1 MDDMAEMNPGDD
13 NQSGTITDM
22 TDGEIEVS
30 ANINLSGNVDYTKSR
45 YVFTT
50 NSESLGTSDES
61 KYSDGKV
68 SYENST
74 VKKAKPQGTYYLH
87 VLIVGKTG
95 TKKEIISSETATS
108 QGKKDFPYTGSVQ
121 EYELSPGKYK
131 LEVWGAQGGNANNDT
146 AEKKGGNGGY
156 SKGIISINSKNQF
169 YIYVGGKGADNVR
182 KNDKTIIQGGFNG
195 GGNSRSDQNSSWSVA
210 SGGGATDIRLNNQ
223 SLYSR
228 LIVAGGGGAATY
240 RLDNLYGGPGG
251 AGGGS
256 EGIRNT
262 EYVNSGYQC
271 GYAGT
276 QILGGKSYQSASSG
290 NDYLSDG
297 SFGQGATNVN
307 GAVTGGGGGGWYGGG
322 AGYCSGSAGGSGW
335 VYTVSA
341 FNIWKT
347 GNPTDANKYELTS
360 DYYLTEASTIAGN
373 SSFPAPNGGT
383 ETGHSGDGYARITRL
398 N

>member
-108 QGKKDFPYTGSVQ
+108 QGKMDFPYTGSVQ

-131 LEVWGAQGGNANNDT
+131 LEVWGAQGGNALEATYSAGKGGKGGYAKGNIIS
-146 AEKKGGNGGY
+146 EKKQTIYVVAGGQGLSGSTGAKNGYGGNGGF
-156 SKGIISINSKNQF
+156 GA
-169 YIYVGGKGADNVR
+169 GGS
-182 KNDKTIIQGGFNG
+182 
-195 GGNSRSDQNSSWSVA
+195 GGNGWMNGNVS
-210 SGGGATDIRLNNQ
+210 
-223 SLYSR
+223 
-228 LIVAGGGGAATY
+228 
-240 RLDNLYGGPGG
+240 GG
-251 AGGGS
+251 AGGGGLS
-256 EGIRNT
+256 GIFSST
-262 EYVNSGYQC
+262 
-271 GYAGT
+271 
-276 QILGGKSYQSASSG
+276 SYSS
-290 NDYLSDG
+290 SMIII
-297 SFGQGATNVN
+297 A
-307 GAVTGGGGGGWYGGG
+307 GGGRRPEVEVPVLLAIITKMEQMG
-322 AGYCSGSAGGSGW
+322 
-335 VYTVSA
+335 
-341 FNIWKT
+341 
-347 GNPTDANKYELTS
+347 ELVVELM
-360 DYYLTEASTIAGN
+360 DYQ
-373 SSFPAPNGGT
+373 
-383 ETGHSGDGYARITRL
+383 DVV
-398 N
+398 